1 MIPVINC
8 GALLTGAAPT
18 LRSTDGLP
26 LQVRC
31 AANAGCATVRAE
43 GRGST
48 QTCYSTP
55 DRGAEYCD
63 DRAVCVSLDVCLSVR
78 EHICGNACSIF
89 TEFLCMLHM
98 SVARFFSGGSGGVAI
113 RYVLPVLWMA
123 SYLRIS
129 QGSSA

>member
-1 MIPVINC
+1 
-8 GALLTGAAPT
+8 
-18 LRSTDGLP
+18 
-26 LQVRC
+26 VRG
-31 AANAGCATVRAE
+31 AANAGCAAVRAE

-55 DRGAEYCD
+55 DRGVEYCD

-89 TEFLCMLHM
+89 TEFLCMMYM

-129 QGSSA
+129 QGSST

>member
-1 MIPVINC
+1 MIACDIINNVVTKLC
-8 GALLTGAAPT
+8 IYITHLCIRTAISSLLLSQ
-18 LRSTDGLP
+18 LRE
-26 LQVRC
+26 QYRC
-31 AANAGCATVRAE
+31 MKRPSSAVTAV
-43 GRGST
+43 
-48 QTCYSTP
+48 CYSAP

-63 DRAVCVSLDVCLSVR
+63 DRVCVFVR
-78 EHICGNACSIF
+78 EHIYGNTRPIF

-129 QGSSA
+129 QGSST